1 MLLTTLLM
9 INVKTLFMLAVV
21 FLLLV
26 GCITRFKGGK
36 DKLALPAPA
45 YTTVGV
51 QEFQNLI
58 TDPDVNIQLLDV
70 RTRDEF
76 DEGHIAG
83 AMQADI
89 NESGFVERAMAA
101 LDANR
106 PVAVYCRSGRR
117 SAHAANLLAQQ
128 GLKVTNLDGGVIA
141 WQDAGKVLVK

>member
-9 INVKTLFMLAVV
+9 INVKTLFTLAVV

-26 GCITRFKGGK
+26 GCITRFRTKNNTPP
-36 DKLALPAPA
+36 LLAPA

-70 RTRDEF
+70 RSRDEY
-76 DEGHIAG
+76 DDGHIGVAQLIDVNDEDFVDR
-83 AMQADI
+83 ALAVLDMQ
-89 NESGFVERAMAA
+89 
-101 LDANR
+101 R

-117 SAHAANLLAQQ
+117 SARAARLLVDK
-128 GLKVTNLDGGVIA
+128 GFKVTNLDGGVMA
-141 WQDAGKVLVK
+141 WLDAGKSLVK